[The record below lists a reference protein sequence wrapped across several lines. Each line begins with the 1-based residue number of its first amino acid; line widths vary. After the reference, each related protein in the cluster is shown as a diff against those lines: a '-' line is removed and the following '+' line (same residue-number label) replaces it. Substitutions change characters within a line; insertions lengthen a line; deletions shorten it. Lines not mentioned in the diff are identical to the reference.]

1 MAETPIPSRSVSPWW
16 CSPEVT
22 VENTF
27 ALGNRQLIVRAGKVI
42 HSDKL
47 IAGFGQRGDG
57 LLQNVQLL
65 LGGRQIRIFDFALSG
80 EQRRQVRIV
89 KDAQTVRV
97 KLSHAFK
104 RVGEALRRLLRQA
117 VNQVYIR

>member
-1 MAETPIPSRSVSPWW
+1 M
-16 CSPEVT
+16 
-22 VENTF
+22 ENTF
-27 ALGNRQLIVRAGKVI
+27 ALGNRQFIVRAGKVI

-57 LLQNVQLL
+57 LLQYVQLL

-89 KDAQTVRV
+89 KDAQTV
-97 KLSHAFK
+97 
-104 RVGEALRRLLRQA
+104 G
-117 VNQVYIR
+117 